1 MGNVEFYIPVA
12 GETLNFEGLF
22 SMKEVFRLIDKYYR
36 TKGFDKKIIFD
47 EEYNTE
53 KGKYVH
59 VKAEYY
65 KKTDSYV
72 RISNRLW
79 IYGYDLVEVE
89 KEVDG
94 QKVKTNHG
102 KLNIIFD
109 GFLQTNYFGIF
120 NTGTPWRFMFQLAYE
135 KMFYKNKIEYWNG
148 VIRHVIN
155 ELRTDIAG
163 YLNINKF
170 VYDR

>member
-1 MGNVEFYIPVA
+1 MVEFYTPVV

-22 SMKEVFRLIDKYYR
+22 SMREVFRIIDKYYR

-79 IYGYDLVEVE
+79 IYGYDLIEVE

-94 QKVKTNHG
+94 QKVKTNQG

-109 GFLQTNYFGIF
+109 GFVQTNYFGIF
-120 NTGTPWRFMFQLAYE
+120 DDSKPWRFMFMIAYE
-135 KMFYKNKIEYWNG
+135 KWFYKSKIEYWLG
-148 VIRHVIN
+148 VVRHVIN
-155 ELRTDIAG
+155 ELRTELAG

-170 VYDR
+170 VYER